1 MKRLESLDG
10 IRGILL
16 FLMTINHLVW
26 MSVGQS
32 NLQYFTLQPFGQV
45 GAAEGFIFLSG
56 LLAGM
61 VYSSNKLTELGAGNK
76 ALLRAF
82 TIYKYHILVLAVL
95 VAYGWLMIQLDP
107 VYIDSALFINANFV
121 HEPIHSTWLS
131 LLLLNRPAYLDILPL
146 YVLLMLSL
154 PLILAGLRRH
164 LWWLVL
170 PISGLFWAAS
180 GHISISLVEPI
191 YQSISTNLTASLGY
205 FDFFA
210 WQFVFV
216 IGVTLG
222 YYQRHQPINWYP
234 SKVLTSTVA
243 MIAIGLALIHFGVF
257 GQYGVHQGVT
267 YPLADKPEMGWLRLL
282 HLGVW
287 VYLLG
292 AIISRYPN
300 TFKLPFFSFIGK
312 HSLQVFAWQSL
323 LIFFASPTLY
333 YARGETKYDLLLI
346 GFAATLWIPAK
357 LHQMWLLR
365 KKAQTN
371 TALSVNEDPVNE
383 GR

>member
-32 NLQYFTLQPFGQV
+32 KLQFFTLQPFGQV
-45 GAAEGFIFLSG
+45 GAAEGFILLSG

-61 VYSSNKLTELGAGNK
+61 VYSSNKLTVSSSRRK

-82 TIYKYHILVLAVL
+82 TIYKYHILVLAIL
-95 VAYGWLMIQLDP
+95 VPYGWLMMQVDP
-107 VYIDSALFINANFV
+107 GYLDSALFINANFV
-121 HEPIHSTWLS
+121 HEPVHSTWLS

-146 YVLLMLSL
+146 YVLLMLCL
-154 PLILAGLRRH
+154 PIILAGLRNN

-170 PISGLFWAAS
+170 AISTLIWASS
-180 GHISISLVEPI
+180 GYISVSLVEPV

-210 WQFVFV
+210 WQLVFV

-222 YYQRHQPINWYP
+222 YFHRHQQINWYP
-234 SKVLTSTVA
+234 SKWLIAAVA
-243 MIAIGLALIHFGVF
+243 SVALGLALIHFGIF
-257 GQYGVHQGVT
+257 GQYGIHQGVT

-282 HLGVW
+282 HLFVW

-292 AIISRYPN
+292 ALITRFPN
-300 TFKLPFFSFIGK
+300 IFKLPFFSFIGK

-323 LIFFASPTLY
+323 LIFFAAPTLY
-333 YARGETKYDLLLI
+333 YARGETRYDLLLVA
-346 GFAATLWIPAK
+346 FAATLWIPAK
-357 LHQMWLLR
+357 LHQIWLARSKR
-365 KKAQTN
+365 KVTN
-371 TALSVNEDPVNE
+371 DLPVSE
-383 GR
+383 SH